1 MKKLLPLLMV
11 FGVFLGSVG
20 ESFALPPCP
29 GSYSSNTWTDCIGTY
44 IDANGNKYVGEFR
57 DGKRHGQGTHTYD
70 PDRKY
75 VGEWKDDK
83 YHGKGTFYMGL
94 GELSYKE
101 VGEWKNGN
109 WVNGEKI
116 YDNPDLKIPVPK
128 DFGL

>member
-1 MKKLLPLLMV
+1 MLPYYNIIIGEF
-11 FGVFLGSVG
+11 FGF
-20 ESFALPPCP
+20 
-29 GSYSSNTWTDCIGTY
+29 GTY
-44 IDANGNKYVGEFR
+44 TYPKGGKYVGEFR

-94 GELSYKE
+94 GELSYKG
-101 VGEWKNGN
+101 VGEWENGN

-116 YDNPDLKIPVPK
+116 YANPDLKIPIPK
-128 DFGL
+128 DSEM